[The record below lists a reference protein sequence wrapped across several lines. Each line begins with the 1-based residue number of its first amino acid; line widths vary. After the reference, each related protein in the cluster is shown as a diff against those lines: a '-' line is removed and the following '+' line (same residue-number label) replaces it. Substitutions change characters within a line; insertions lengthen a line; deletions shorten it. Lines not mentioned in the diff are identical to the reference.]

1 MEVSGYPHYENVTS
15 NMLAFLFD
23 PDEEHELR
31 DLMLRAFLR
40 MAGHADIAEIGSVR
54 IVREECTDS
63 GNRIDLLIDAETFT
77 ICIENKIF
85 AATNN
90 DLGDYAK
97 HLRRYSANKSVVV
110 KALLGVKPYD
120 EGQLGAGFRGF
131 TYPQFWRHVRSL
143 LGEYSASADPKWIA
157 FLADL
162 MQTTTDL
169 SGGNMELQQSDDFFI
184 KNDPK
189 ITKLIEARD
198 DFLRRL
204 TARRKEMLKLLTESS
219 AGHEPSPEI
228 WIWQDSCVAITY
240 RLKEEIVFDLFLKP
254 DGWTLQ
260 LFARKTSGKRYLDQ
274 LAAEPALAGRI
285 PENSSKEQ
293 ENKDRYTLEKWSV
306 REDLSEI
313 QSTVVEWMNRLEEA
327 ARTLKKTSDR

>member
-143 LGEYSASADPKWIA
+143 LGEYSASADPKGTFRDSSNALCGPRNIWH
-157 FLADL
+157 
-162 MQTTTDL
+162 
-169 SGGNMELQQSDDFFI
+169 S
-184 KNDPK
+184 KR
-189 ITKLIEARD
+189 LI
-198 DFLRRL
+198 
-204 TARRKEMLKLLTESS
+204 
-219 AGHEPSPEI
+219 
-228 WIWQDSCVAITY
+228 
-240 RLKEEIVFDLFLKP
+240 
-254 DGWTLQ
+254 
-260 LFARKTSGKRYLDQ
+260 
-274 LAAEPALAGRI
+274 
-285 PENSSKEQ
+285 
-293 ENKDRYTLEKWSV
+293 
-306 REDLSEI
+306 
-313 QSTVVEWMNRLEEA
+313 VVEEKLNARLFPRFTGCSLSRREP
-327 ARTLKKTSDR
+327 